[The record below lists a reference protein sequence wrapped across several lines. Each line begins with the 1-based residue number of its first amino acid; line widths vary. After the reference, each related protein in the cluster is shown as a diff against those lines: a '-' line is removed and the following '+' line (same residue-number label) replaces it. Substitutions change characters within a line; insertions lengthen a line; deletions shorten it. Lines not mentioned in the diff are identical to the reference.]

1 MLVSYHELRGLS
13 PAKARDIVVKVLKQN
28 QGNVARTA
36 AILGICRR
44 TVRRARD
51 GALHDRSRR
60 PACSPRK
67 TPLTF
72 EKLIITEAK
81 RTHFRYRRLA
91 AYLHRKFSLSFS
103 EHTIKA
109 ILKRN
114 RVARV
119 TRKSASGERRHLY
132 DYESLTPFAE
142 YQLDTKHLLDQ
153 HALPAGVYDHM
164 YQKGL
169 PRFEWHLMEVATR
182 TRFTAYSY
190 ELSAAFGL
198 LFVILALSWLR
209 AHNVRASIRI
219 RCDNGYEFCSGSE
232 KKLADWNRKL
242 EPFRAVLDPIP
253 PGAKHLNGLVENAH
267 RADDEYFLMIH
278 AERCE
283 HTYRF
288 LAKAQAWQDTWN
300 FYKPSFGI
308 AMGGRTP
315 SEKLKATKS
324 MIHWHVLLFP
334 VMLLEDVMK
343 RVGLPQQLLHAY
355 ASGTYVHTTCQFLQT
370 SLLPIAIKKAPR
382 SALDNGPL
390 LN

>member
-190 ELSAAFGL
+190 ELSAAFCSSS
-198 LFVILALSWLR
+198 SWHSR
-209 AHNVRASIRI
+209 GCVPITCVRR
-219 RCDNGYEFCSGSE
+219 SGSAVTTATSFARE
-232 KKLADWNRKL
+232 VKKSLPTGTGSSNPSGPCSIPSRP
-242 EPFRAVLDPIP
+242 EPS
-253 PGAKHLNGLVENAH
+253 
-267 RADDEYFLMIH
+267 
-278 AERCE
+278 
-283 HTYRF
+283 T
-288 LAKAQAWQDTWN
+288 
-300 FYKPSFGI
+300 
-308 AMGGRTP
+308 
-315 SEKLKATKS
+315 
-324 MIHWHVLLFP
+324 
-334 VMLLEDVMK
+334 
-343 RVGLPQQLLHAY
+343 
-355 ASGTYVHTTCQFLQT
+355 
-370 SLLPIAIKKAPR
+370 
-382 SALDNGPL
+382 
-390 LN
+390 